1 MSLANRFSHV
11 LELFEMQFFKTF
23 FNLQKLDLL
32 HLSVVYPDP
41 GSGAF
46 VTPGSGPGFGMGKNS
61 GSGMNIQD
69 NFSKSSETVIFW
81 VKIT

>member
-1 MSLANRFSHV
+1 
-11 LELFEMQFFKTF
+11 MQCFKTF
-23 FNLQKLDLL
+23 LNLQKLDLL

-61 GSGMNIQD
+61 GSGMNIHD
-69 NFSKSSETVIFW
+69 NFSKSTETVIFW
-81 VKIT
+81 VKNT